1 MSCERETSSTS
12 TNIDLYVPTQTERKI
27 SSADF
32 PSLLLTERETGRVTT
47 AERETVV
54 GERVVTH
61 RTRLVVDEDTGQET
75 FETVQLVEKTIE
87 HEVQIFDDKRLL
99 SFAIC
104 PAQRVLC
111 SHLGNGYFCTTFQC
125 ITLRSTRLSL

>member
-1 MSCERETSSTS
+1 MSRERETSSTS

-87 HEVQIFDDKRLL
+87 HEVQFSTTND
-99 SFAIC
+99 
-104 PAQRVLC
+104 
-111 SHLGNGYFCTTFQC
+111 FCL
-125 ITLRSTRLSL
+125 LRSVLHKEFSVRTLGTVIFAPHFNALL